1 MYMFIL
7 FVNRLVDLGD
17 ENITKLKSSEELSN
31 EREEVQKEEI
41 VLGEKIDMQDIDHLN
56 NDKKTSSEE
65 EKQLEYQSNHYERKW
80 RRLIKVFFSISLS
93 NISIYSNDR

>member
-1 MYMFIL
+1 MFIL

>member
-1 MYMFIL
+1 MDMFIL

-31 EREEVQKEEI
+31 EREEEV
-41 VLGEKIDMQDIDHLN
+41 VLGEKID
-56 NDKKTSSEE
+56 SEE
-65 EKQLEYQSNHYERKW
+65 EKQVEYQSNHYERKW

>member
-1 MYMFIL
+1 MFIL

-56 NDKKTSSEE
+56 NDKKKSSEE

-80 RRLIKVFFSISLS
+80 RRLIKVFFSQFH
-93 NISIYSNDR
+93 

>member
-1 MYMFIL
+1 
-7 FVNRLVDLGD
+7 VNRLVDLGD

-56 NDKKTSSEE
+56 NDKKTSSGE